1 MVTIDPDKPIQPIK
15 GTKSATGQSKTEK
28 GAFDAVFQQAID
40 TTSIKP
46 AKTES
51 TAFVSDIRPAHFA
64 TEPQPSANMV
74 VDRVERLIDT
84 MADYQSKLIE
94 NGATLKDMHGLVQ
107 QMASQSESLAAISDS
122 VDQTDSLKR
131 IVNQSLMMSSME
143 IAKYN
148 GGHYND

>member
-1 MVTIDPDKPIQPIK
+1 MVTIDPDKPIQPIA
-15 GTKSATGQSKTEK
+15 GTKADSGQSKTQE
-28 GAFDAVFQQAID
+28 GAFDAVFQQAIERK
-40 TTSIKP
+40 TVKP

-51 TAFVSDIRPAHFA
+51 TAFVSEIRPVQF
-64 TEPQPSANMV
+64 TVSQSSASMV
-74 VDRVERLIDT
+74 ADRVERLIDT

-122 VDQTDSLKR
+122 IEQTDGLKS

-148 GGHYND
+148 GGFYND

>member
-1 MVTIDPDKPIQPIK
+1 MVTIDPDKPIQPIA
-15 GTKSATGQSKTEK
+15 GTKVAISQSKTQK

-40 TTSIKP
+40 RKTIKP

-51 TAFVSDIRPAHFA
+51 TAFVSDIRPVQFA
-64 TEPQPSANMV
+64 TVSQSPANMV

-84 MADYQSKLIE
+84 MADFQSKLIE

-107 QMASQSESLAAISDS
+107 QMASQSESLAAVSDS
-122 VDQTDSLKR
+122 IDQNDSLKS

-143 IAKYN
+143 IARYN